1 MKLELKSIRMI
12 PFAMALSVPG
22 ALLGLFGA
30 GVAAFVY
37 PFESAGV
44 GRLAGMVLGG
54 TVGGGL
60 VCFILGLAAAWSY
73 NAFAALAG
81 GVEVELK
88 ETKEDE

>member
-1 MKLELKSIRMI
+1 MI
-12 PFAMALSVPG
+12 PFATALSVPG
-22 ALLGLFGA
+22 ALLGLLGT

-37 PFESAGV
+37 PFESAGA
-44 GRLAGMVLGG
+44 GTLAGMVLGG

-60 VCFILGLAAAWSY
+60 LCFVLGLAAAWSY

-88 ETKEDE
+88 ETEKDE